1 MPAIHISMNRG
12 ALSKKTRAMDMRVLS
27 VRNKI
32 EDGKVLPIYLRTSL
46 MVADI
51 GTKALDRTTFEFLRD
66 LLCGYAAKS
75 SKDDAMAMMML
86 FNDRWDEYMERSA
99 SK

>member
-1 MPAIHISMNRG
+1 MH
-12 ALSKKTRAMDMRVLS
+12 MRVLS

-66 LLCGYAAKS
+66 LLCGYARRSEVKEAS
-75 SKDDAMAMMML
+75 AMIMMFDMK
-86 FNDRWDEYMERSA
+86 WKEYKQSR
-99 SK
+99 